1 MPVVNSNRQ
10 IVYFVLPLKNF
21 ESSIRPFTGPRMDGE
36 ERVGVMV
43 SSSLLNL
50 RMGSTTE
57 VVARLCIGVGV
68 ATKFREIVT
77 IFGEW
82 RSSFLL
88 KVPTSS
94 FTLKN
99 LLTHYAT
106 RI

>member
-43 SSSLLNL
+43 SSSLQNL

-57 VVARLCIGVGV
+57 VVARLCRSVDEISRNCHNFWRME
-68 ATKFREIVT
+68 KFILVESTYILV
-77 IFGEW
+77 
-82 RSSFLL
+82 LL
-88 KVPTSS
+88 H
-94 FTLKN
+94 L
-99 LLTHYAT
+99 
-106 RI
+106 RIY

>member
-43 SSSLLNL
+43 SSSLQNL

-57 VVARLCIGVGV
+57 VVARLCRSVDEISRNCHNFWRME
-68 ATKFREIVT
+68 KFILVEST
-77 IFGEW
+77 
-82 RSSFLL
+82 
-88 KVPTSS
+88 
-94 FTLKN
+94 
-99 LLTHYAT
+99 Y
-106 RI
+106 